1 VPWRGPEEPGEF
13 PTLGYQVA
21 ELIEAKCA
29 IPDREAQG
37 EPFRVT
43 DEQLMFLLFL
53 YRIDP
58 ERGEFAYRRAQLTR
72 PQKWGKGPFSAAIA
86 AAEAH
91 PEAPVRFDGWDVN
104 GEPVGKPWPTPHI
117 QITAVSEDQPLALD
131 TPVVTTAGWSTVGEL
146 IPGQFVFDH
155 AGFPVAVVRTT
166 NVLLGEPCFAVT
178 FSDGERIVASGSHL
192 WTLERKRLHDGKHES
207 VTLTTAELATCTHDA
222 RGGKRCRVAGA
233 AWQLPPVD
241 LPVDPYLFGLWL
253 GDGTTA
259 DSSFAI
265 DQRDRDEVEAIVSPL
280 LRDYERIA
288 WGSLAGTNQGR
299 FRIGNMKGHHHR
311 GGRRHA
317 GEVVEPSLRGRL
329 RDIGA
334 LDNKHIPELYQWS
347 GTEQRRALLQ
357 GLIDSDGHVDAKG
370 RVMFTNANKRLID
383 DVGVL
388 VSSLGYAWSCRRSEN
403 AWRLFFTPG
412 DMHPVA
418 RLERKA
424 AKQKPWTFRS
434 TSRYRYVESVES
446 VPSVPVRCIGVDTT
460 DHLFLVGR
468 RCVPTHNTDNI
479 WRALL
484 PMIELGDY
492 AADVPDTGLTRVNLP
507 NGGLIESVTASARS
521 RLGQRITFAVQ
532 DQTESW
538 LKSNGGWTLSD
549 NQLRGLAGMGG
560 RSIETPNA
568 WDPAEG
574 SVAQRTFESPADDI
588 YRDHS
593 EPPAN
598 LSIRNKRERRK
609 ILLHAYG
616 DSAKERG
623 GWVDLDR
630 IDAEIVEL
638 LDRDA
643 AQAERWFGNRI
654 VADEDAFLAPAAWAE
669 CAGTGTPPEAGTP
682 ITLGFDG
689 ALYDDTTGLV
699 GCTLDG
705 HLFVVGHWDPADHG
719 GETPKGDV
727 DAAVDRSFATWD
739 VRAFYGD
746 PPYWQE
752 DLARWY
758 GRHGD
763 VVKEWWTNRP
773 TFMGRVLELF
783 HTAVMTKAVTH
794 DGNATLATHVGNARR
809 WKDRGH
815 LAVRKKFPQSP
826 DKIDLLVCAALALE
840 ARNDVLAEPEPEV
853 RKPGRLLVF

>member
-1 VPWRGPEEPGEF
+1 MPWNGKGEY
-13 PTLGYQVA
+13 PTLGIQVGKW
-21 ELIEAKCA
+21 IQSNCV
-29 IPDREAQG
+29 IPDG
-37 EPFRVT
+37 ERMGDRYKLTHEMWQFLFR
-43 DEQLMFLLFL
+43 F

-58 ERGEFAYRRAQLTR
+58 DTTKFVHRRGQLVR
-72 PQKWGKGPFSAAIA
+72 PQKWGKGPFSSAMIC
-86 AAEAH
+86 AEAYG
-91 PEAPVRFDGWDVN
+91 PVLFSHWGDDGD
-104 GEPVGKPWPTPHI
+104 PVGRPWATPHI
-117 QITAVSEDQPLALD
+117 QVTAVSEDQPLALD

-468 RCVPTHNTDNI
+468 RCVPTHNTDNV
-479 WRALL
+479 WRALQ
-484 PMIELGDY
+484 PMIELGNL
-492 AADVPDTGLTRVNLP
+492 AADIPDTGLTRINLP
-507 NGGLIESVTASARS
+507 GGGLIEPVTASARS

-532 DQTESW
+532 DETHSW
-538 LKSNGGWTLSD
+538 LKSNGGWALAD
-549 NQLRGLAGMGG
+549 NQRRNLAGMGG
-560 RSIETPNA
+560 RSIETTNA
-568 WDPAEG
+568 WDPAEQ
-574 SVAQRTFESPADDI
+574 SVAQRTYEAVAPDVLKDI
-588 YRDHS
+588 S
-593 EPPAN
+593 TGPAN

-609 ILLHAYG
+609 LFTEVYR
-616 DSAKERG
+616 DSAKPPL

-630 IDAEIVEL
+630 IDAEVAEL
-638 LDRDA
+638 VQLDA
-643 AQAERWFGNRI
+643 AQAERFFGNRI
-654 VADEDAFLAPAAWAE
+654 VAAEDSYLSPAAWDE
-669 CAGTGTPPEAGTP
+669 CRHPEMTLPPDGEP

-689 ALYDDTTGLV
+689 SLFDDTTGLV

-705 HLFVVGHWDPADHG
+705 HVFVVDVWDPADSG
-719 GETPKGDV
+719 GEVPKT
-727 DAAVDRSFATWD
+727 AVDVTVAAAFDRWD
-739 VRAFYGD
+739 VRAMYGD

-752 DLARWY
+752 DLGRWY
-758 GRHGD
+758 GQYGER
-763 VVKEWWTNRP
+763 VREWWTNRP
-773 TFMGRVLELF
+773 TPMGHALELF
-783 HTAVMTKAVTH
+783 HTSVTTKSITH
-794 DGNATLATHVGNARR
+794 DGDPRLAAHVGNARR

-815 LAVRKKFPQSP
+815 LSVRKKFPQSP
-826 DKIDLLVCAALALE
+826 DKIDLLVCAVLAVE
-840 ARNDVLAEPEPEV
+840 ARGDVMREPEPEEK
-853 RKPGRLLVF
+853 KPGRLLVF

>member
-1 VPWRGPEEPGEF
+1 MPWRGPEVPGEF

-21 ELIEAKCA
+21 DLIAAKCA
-29 IPDREAQG
+29 IPDGERMG
-37 EPFRVT
+37 EPFVLT
-43 DEQLMFLLFL
+43 DEQLNFLLWF

-58 ERGEFAYRRAQLTR
+58 MADPGPRAFIYRRGQLIR
-72 PQKWGKGPFSAAIA
+72 SQKWGKGPFSAGITC
-86 AAEAH
+86 AECH
-91 PEAPVRFDGWDVN
+91 PEGPVIFDGWDAD
-104 GEPVGKPWPTPHI
+104 GEPVGRPWATPHA
-117 QITAVSEDQPLALD
+117 QVTAVSEDQ
-131 TPVVTTAGWSTVGEL
+131 
-146 IPGQFVFDH
+146 
-155 AGFPVAVVRTT
+155 
-166 NVLLGEPCFAVT
+166 
-178 FSDGERIVASGSHL
+178 
-192 WTLERKRLHDGKHES
+192 
-207 VTLTTAELATCTHDA
+207 
-222 RGGKRCRVAGA
+222 
-233 AWQLPPVD
+233 
-241 LPVDPYLFGLWL
+241 
-253 GDGTTA
+253 
-259 DSSFAI
+259 
-265 DQRDRDEVEAIVSPL
+265 
-280 LRDYERIA
+280 
-288 WGSLAGTNQGR
+288 
-299 FRIGNMKGHHHR
+299 
-311 GGRRHA
+311 
-317 GEVVEPSLRGRL
+317 
-329 RDIGA
+329 
-334 LDNKHIPELYQWS
+334 
-347 GTEQRRALLQ
+347 
-357 GLIDSDGHVDAKG
+357 
-370 RVMFTNANKRLID
+370 
-383 DVGVL
+383 
-388 VSSLGYAWSCRRSEN
+388 
-403 AWRLFFTPG
+403 
-412 DMHPVA
+412 
-418 RLERKA
+418 
-424 AKQKPWTFRS
+424 
-434 TSRYRYVESVES
+434 
-446 VPSVPVRCIGVDTT
+446 
-460 DHLFLVGR
+460 
-468 RCVPTHNTDNI
+468 TDNI

-484 PMIELGDY
+484 PMIELGDFK
-492 AADVPDTGLTRVNLP
+492 ADVPDTGLTRINLP
-507 NGGLIESVTASARS
+507 GGGLIEPVTASARS

-669 CAGTGTPPEAGTP
+669 CAGTDTPPEAGTP